1 MRNLLVDYLHERAL
15 SLDYVSLRAMAF
27 SLGKLFW
34 KDLEDHHPGIDSL
47 RLTPGVAAAWKQR
60 IALKTFRNKTADGEI
75 VETQTARADRGLN
88 HLAAVRA
95 FYLDLAQWA
104 MGDPARWGVWAA
116 PCPIREEEM
125 SRRTEKAPVSWLRHQ
140 PQCSG

>member
-1 MRNLLVDYLHERAL
+1 MAPRGPGDGPGQRDAAGARPVAYRGVWPGLGLL
-15 SLDYVSLRAMAF
+15 
-27 SLGKLFW
+27 LGA
-34 KDLEDHHPGIDSL
+34 
-47 RLTPGVAAAWKQR
+47 R
-60 IALKTFRNKTADGEI
+60 GEV

-104 MGDPARWGVWAA
+104 MDDPARWGVWAA